1 MELEFKNGTKRLATR
16 TEEMRVTEAGKMVLI
31 DMDVEC
37 VQQAKIQIG
46 SEEFYK
52 RVVNKLIELSKLN
65 NNDNCKLIQ
74 DEDFKIF
81 ENISQVIDDT
91 MEVID
96 INDEVDECFDNI
108 MFINLELQEKG
119 LYYYTVR
126 HYGFI
131 DFICSDVE
139 LNEEYK
145 EIFS

>member
-16 TEEMRVTEAGKMVLI
+16 TEEMRVTEAEKMVLI

-37 VQQAKIQIG
+37 VQQAKGRIG

-52 RVVNKLIELSKLN
+52 RVVDKLIELSK
-65 NNDNCKLIQ
+65 DSEKY
-74 DEDFKIF
+74 KIF
-81 ENISQVIDDT
+81 ENISKVIDDT

-108 MFINLELQEKG
+108 MFIELELQEEG

>member
-1 MELEFKNGTKRLATR
+1 
-16 TEEMRVTEAGKMVLI
+16 MRVTLAEKMVLI

-37 VQQAKIQIG
+37 VQQAKGQIG

-52 RVVNKLIELSKLN
+52 RVANKLIELSKE
-65 NNDNCKLIQ
+65 

-81 ENISQVIDDT
+81 ENISKVIDDT

-108 MFINLELQEKG
+108 MFIELELQEEG
-119 LYYYTVR
+119 LYYYTIR

>member
-1 MELEFKNGTKRLATR
+1 MELEFKNGTKRPATR

-52 RVVNKLIELSKLN
+52 RVANKLIELSKE
-65 NNDNCKLIQ
+65 

-81 ENISQVIDDT
+81 ENISKVIDDT

-108 MFINLELQEKG
+108 MFIELELQEEG
-119 LYYYTVR
+119 LYYYTIR

>member
-16 TEEMRVTEAGKMVLI
+16 TEEMRVTLAEKMVLI

-37 VQQAKIQIG
+37 VQQAKGRIG
-46 SEEFYK
+46 SKEYYK
-52 RVVNKLIELSKLN
+52 RVVDKLIELSKE
-65 NNDNCKLIQ
+65 

-81 ENISQVIDDT
+81 ENISKVIDDT

-108 MFINLELQEKG
+108 MFIELELQEEG
-119 LYYYTVR
+119 LYYYTIR

>member
-52 RVVNKLIELSKLN
+52 RVVNKLIELSKE
-65 NNDNCKLIQ
+65 

>member
-16 TEEMRVTEAGKMVLI
+16 TEEMRVTEAEKMVLI

-37 VQQAKIQIG
+37 VQQAKGRIG

-52 RVVNKLIELSKLN
+52 RVVDKLIELSK
-65 NNDNCKLIQ
+65 DSEKY
-74 DEDFKIF
+74 KIF
-81 ENISQVIDDT
+81 ENISKVIDDT

-108 MFINLELQEKG
+108 MFIELELQEEG
-119 LYYYTVR
+119 LYYYIIR

>member
-1 MELEFKNGTKRLATR
+1 MELEFKNGVKRLATK
-16 TEEMRVTEAGKMVLI
+16 TEEIRILEAEKMVLK
-31 DMDVEC
+31 DMDINSKYLI
-37 VQQAKIQIG
+37 AKQNRN
-46 SEEFYK
+46 EEYYK
-52 RVVNKLIELSKLN
+52 KVNEKLIELSK
-65 NNDNCKLIQ
+65 DSEKY
-74 DEDFKIF
+74 KIF

-108 MFINLELQEKG
+108 MFIELELQKEG

-131 DFICSDVE
+131 DFVCSNVE

>member
-1 MELEFKNGTKRLATR
+1 MELEFKNGVKRLATK
-16 TEEMRVTEAGKMVLI
+16 TEEIRILEAEKMVLK
-31 DMDVEC
+31 DMDINSKYLI
-37 VQQAKIQIG
+37 AKQNRN
-46 SEEFYK
+46 EEYYK
-52 RVVNKLIELSKLN
+52 KVNEKLIELSK
-65 NNDNCKLIQ
+65 DSEKY
-74 DEDFKIF
+74 KIF

-108 MFINLELQEKG
+108 MFIELELQEEG
-119 LYYYTVR
+119 LYYYTIR

>member
-16 TEEMRVTEAGKMVLI
+16 TEEMRVTEAEKMVLI

-37 VQQAKIQIG
+37 VQQAKGRIG

-52 RVVNKLIELSKLN
+52 RVVDKLIELSK
-65 NNDNCKLIQ
+65 DSEKY
-74 DEDFKIF
+74 KIF
-81 ENISQVIDDT
+81 ENISKVIDDT

-108 MFINLELQEKG
+108 MFIELELQEEG
-119 LYYYTVR
+119 LYYYTIR

>member
-1 MELEFKNGTKRLATR
+1 MELEFNNGTKRLATR

-37 VQQAKIQIG
+37 VQQAKGQIG

-52 RVVNKLIELSKLN
+52 RVANKLIELSKE
-65 NNDNCKLIQ
+65 

-81 ENISQVIDDT
+81 ENISKVIDDT

-108 MFINLELQEKG
+108 MFIELELQEEG

-131 DFICSDVE
+131 DFVCSNVE

>member
-1 MELEFKNGTKRLATR
+1 MELEFKNGTKRPATR
-16 TEEMRVTEAGKMVLI
+16 TEEMRVTEAEKMVLI

-52 RVVNKLIELSKLN
+52 RVANKLIELSK
-65 NNDNCKLIQ
+65 DSEKY
-74 DEDFKIF
+74 KIF
-81 ENISQVIDDT
+81 ENISKVIDDT

-108 MFINLELQEKG
+108 MFIELELQEEG
-119 LYYYTVR
+119 LYYYTIR